1 MNRSSG
7 SSNADPCYDPVMGTT
22 SERTRRTD
30 AAANR
35 LRILGAAREVF
46 AARGLEAE
54 MKDVAARASV
64 GVGTLYRHFDSRDD
78 LLAALIR
85 ETREEMLDR
94 FRSAVRDQPPEA
106 AFRAIIHAAG
116 EKFERFGALVDVAM
130 AGRLPGA
137 GDSIDEFKALMSDLL
152 RRGMAAGTF
161 RVDLD
166 THVAVAALESIFHSG
181 NMAELIRSRG
191 LARACDAIADFF
203 LAAFR
208 GT

>member
-1 MNRSSG
+1 
-7 SSNADPCYDPVMGTT
+7 MGTT

-35 LRILGAAREVF
+35 LRILDAAREVF

-137 GDSIDEFKALMSDLL
+137 GESIDEFKALMSDLL
-152 RRGMAAGTF
+152 LRGMAAGTF

-191 LARACDAIADFF
+191 LARACDSIADFF

-208 GT
+208 GS